1 MLLSFALLAAY
12 PAGQEGPREPE
23 QFLTKYLGFSHDQIL
38 QVFLSSALLL
48 ASYLGPVGVKTDSE
62 LAKPRKKVTIA
73 APEGQHEVAVPSG
86 YSTARTGTML
96 DFDYI
101 QGGWTTRQR
110 RLKARGAG
118 SNEWEEFPGNLSIP
132 LYLGGMATV
141 DELYFQGS
149 SCGYMSCIM
158 FLRKRFTTGI
168 GACRRFSKP
177 NGICDDSDVTT
188 ITVFCRA

>member
-141 DELYFQGS
+141 DELTS
-149 SCGYMSCIM
+149 RV
-158 FLRKRFTTGI
+158 L
-168 GACRRFSKP
+168 P
-177 NGICDDSDVTT
+177 VGICPALCSCEKGSPQGLAHAGGFPNRMAFVMTLM
-188 ITVFCRA
+188 